1 MKRLLAWLRNW
12 LCSDLEWR
20 HGVLIV
26 ALDQQMREQN
36 EAQARWRGAIV
47 SDVEQRLA
55 TDRELRDAVLNDL
68 VSQINKLREQL
79 NERQAELPAGRR
91 VARTFS
97 EFRAA
102 AEGRPKEKR

>member
-55 TDRELRDAVLNDL
+55 IDRELRDAVVKDL
-68 VSQINKLREQL
+68 ISEVNKLREQL
-79 NERQAELPAGRR
+79 NKRESALPSNRR

-102 AEGRPKEKR
+102 AEGRPQETR

>member
-1 MKRLLAWLRNW
+1 MKRFREWLYHWFFGRIERE
-12 LCSDLEWR
+12 CRQAIIDKTAVLER
-20 HGVLIV
+20 RI
-26 ALDQQMREQN
+26 
-36 EAQARWRGAIV
+36 EAEATWRGDIV